1 MPSPSKPPPRTPL
14 RVETLASA
22 LQQRLESEPQIL
34 DLLFG
39 ALARGSTNDALWD
52 QLHAAAARDERLP
65 DLAFAYERFSNDR
78 KLKSANAATQAAFL
92 FHAGTFFADVF
103 ADPDGGEPYL
113 VRALELAP
121 GDPAIFQKLE
131 ALYAGKRA
139 RHKLGALYAAAAPHR
154 EGRAE
159 PLSLLRRA
167 AELLG
172 DSHDVDQTIRVYQ
185 DIVKLDPAD
194 ASARRELEE
203 RYDRAGRYGELAKL
217 FEQSLAEAPAPPE
230 DEAHARR
237 LRLVALYAGLREL
250 ERALPHAEEVLRV
263 DPSHAPSVAIAT
275 ELLSHKAFAAR
286 AASTLASVHERL
298 GEFDE
303 AARMLGVEVEH
314 LRGPRRV
321 EAQKRLAALT
331 YARLGDVART
341 FAIDEAVVPLD
352 PADREVR
359 ARFIEAGTA
368 LGKLVDVARV
378 LSRAVSAAKDPA
390 ARASVS
396 ADLGDVFL
404 ATGESRKARGAYQ
417 AALDARADDDATL
430 RAARALATLSAEAKD
445 PRALSAALACLAEV
459 LPDPDE
465 RAEVA
470 LRLARIREDELR
482 DPPGAIEA
490 YRKLLGTSLE
500 YEGAAALERYY
511 EAAENYEGLA
521 PVLEIR
527 ARAEPDRERAEQLAF
542 RAAEIRSTKLE
553 GRVAAL
559 EAWLAYVATFGPSRP
574 ALARLLPL
582 LEQEKRWEEL
592 AVALDRDAALAAE
605 AERAPIL
612 ARLASIRL
620 MRLGDAAGAL
630 GAIRVAIQIH
640 PAERGSRAVLDKLL
654 ASSDQRLAAAAV
666 LEPLARAEGAFGS
679 LVRVLEARGALDEGT
694 EARLAALAE
703 ASELSG
709 RELRDPKRA
718 IELAGRGL
726 ELAVDAEPSAVPAW
740 IARVEELSSAS
751 GAAESGA
758 LALRRALGERE
769 PSHPAL
775 GLLARRAG
783 EALVRAGDVSGALE
797 VFRRALAAEPSSPD
811 LLARVDALLREQGSP
826 SERIALYRTALEGAE
841 DPRRRRE
848 LLHAIGAIERRD
860 LGDRAAAV
868 ATYRRA
874 LAEDPGDRD
883 ALAALVELFEQ
894 SGEWEPLYEELRGAS
909 GRASGDERVAIGRR
923 LAVLASARGW
933 LARAAEHYRDL
944 LAMDP
949 DVRAEELAEI
959 ERVARAGDDV
969 ELLRAAFDRRLSL
982 SEDSADAADWLERI
996 GDLDERLERFDAA
1009 AAALRGA
1016 AEAALSAGDSG
1027 NAARL
1032 YERVLTAAPDDR
1044 GAAERLLA
1052 LYREA
1057 GAWDRIPKVTAA
1069 LIRTAK
1075 SAEDAARTL
1084 LASEPAAVRSGAI
1097 DPFVAQADALLA
1109 RYRKELPEGIRAS
1122 VRASRAAVISTDPG
1136 RRAQAVSAYRAILE
1150 AGEGD
1155 VAAAAQSFDAL
1166 LRPLGAEAAE
1176 DLRWLFAFREAHALP
1191 ASRVALLLAWAE
1203 AEEGPLGDPA
1213 AAAALYGRVL
1223 ALDPEHDS
1231 ALAARTR
1238 ILLVQ
1243 GDVAAALDLLS
1254 SRRERVEGG
1263 ARDALEVEIAALLL
1277 DRLDRPAAA
1286 LAALAAPLESEGPG
1300 GQALDLAR
1308 RALAR
1313 LAERASRP
1321 VSSRAAAR
1329 GAEAEDAGEEG
1340 VEGADASASSRPPDL
1355 DWSASLVGAVEP
1367 IARVALSAHDPE
1379 VRAALIEALL
1389 ALPIEHPSLRA
1400 SRRGWYERLLEAPG
1414 LSPAEALDI
1423 ALRAIDETPDD
1434 MSLWERAE
1442 VLARESHNE
1451 GRLAEAYRS
1460 ALAAAGGEPAAYAAP
1475 PGLSAEAV
1483 EELGR
1488 RAVDYHE
1495 EWFDDQDAVVALLRR
1510 IVTLAPSSGW
1520 AFERL
1525 KLTYNLSERWQD
1537 LFSLYDEA
1545 IARAEDP
1552 AVRRDLLEDA
1562 ALAAK
1567 DLAADPGR
1575 ATRYFEELLALRDDP
1590 RIRAALERLYERH
1603 GNHRP
1608 LIALLSRQLPGLD
1621 GDAAQA
1627 QRIRIARLLLE
1638 GASDLTAAVET
1649 IQWVLETEPDRTDA
1663 YEILE
1668 RVMAAASLEPRPPE
1682 VADARQRAA
1691 ALLEAHYQQQGRSED
1706 LARVLEITLEGEPSP
1721 ARRAERL
1728 RALVDLRL
1736 SALGDEAGAF
1746 EAVASLVLLEPEFAP
1761 NREELARLAGRVRG
1775 EARQAEVLATAAA
1788 GAADGLR
1795 VELLSQAAA
1804 VYKDRLGEADQAI
1817 LLYRAVLDEAED
1829 RSPLALE
1836 AARELERFLTE
1847 SGTPLERCDVLEV
1860 LAVIEPEASAR
1871 RGARAEL
1878 ARLAWPAAGDADRA
1892 IRAYRAALAEDAA
1905 DEDAL
1910 AGLAGVLEELGRF
1923 RELIEILDLRAVSA
1937 ESGEALR
1944 YRLRI
1949 AKIFDEEL
1957 GEPTQAI
1964 AVYREA
1970 RARFGRGDE
1979 SAAALAALLEKT
1991 ERWGELIALL
2001 EDEAGVAE
2009 DGARA
2014 ADLWRRAG
2022 DLHRE
2027 RTGRWA
2033 EAIAAYEQA
2042 LEERSK
2048 DLGARQGLEQMVAI
2062 ISASPEA
2069 PESLA
2074 ALRVA
2079 VALLVRLYAA
2089 SENGE
2094 ATIALLEPRL
2104 FAARDDDERV
2114 VTLEET
2120 AALLERGADASAAF
2134 DALFRAFKL
2143 KPRVALAAEA
2153 LRLVGA
2159 ADRFPV
2165 LVAALAEG
2173 LAERPDVPVE
2183 VARDLYWSVAL
2194 FHRDQ
2199 RADYA
2204 AAEAAIDQALL
2215 RAPDSVPMLE
2225 ALADVQRRSPSRSL
2239 CATLVRIAERSVRAT
2254 GAGLDAY
2261 REAVAVAEEKISDP
2275 EFARD
2280 LAEKLLEAAVLAWP
2294 GAVEAQPS
2302 RGRAEMTSQRPPPGG
2317 SSPPMSKAALA
2328 ALFAI
2333 DVLVRLSAD
2342 AGPEPVIAVL
2352 LRGARLPFDA
2362 ETRRKL
2368 RLRAAEFAPTEQKVA
2383 IYEELF
2389 GEDPHD
2395 ALAADRLD
2403 ALYREHQ
2410 QRAALIR
2417 LRERQIATTR
2427 ELDRRVM
2434 LRYDFAGL
2442 LVEAGEIERAIEVL
2456 RENLSVTPSHPPSII
2471 KLAEM
2476 LEAAGHF
2483 QELIVLCEDE
2493 AAEAETAGDRDRA
2506 ADLWEKAA
2514 TLAETRVGNA
2524 IRAITSHRRA
2534 AALGSLGA
2542 ADALSRLLVQRGEYA
2557 AGAEVLERLCE
2568 RAAPEALH
2576 TLALRLTDA
2585 YLAAGNAAAARARL
2599 ERFIPLAP
2607 RGGDALRDKLASLY
2621 REAGDYGPL
2630 AALVAESAA
2639 RGGDPRARA
2648 GRLREAADIYLT
2660 HQRDAARA
2668 VPLLEQAAQLVPEDT
2683 TLRRELAAALNAAGR
2698 RADAATVL
2706 STLIASYGTRRPKD
2720 RALVHYELAKVLAP
2734 TDRSRA
2740 AAELDLALRI
2750 DPAHPEI
2757 LAMLARISM
2766 EDGQL
2771 DRAARTYRALLLIV
2785 RKPREEGLG
2794 LGRAEVFLELGEIS
2808 KLQGDAGR
2816 AAEYLESAFESARE
2830 SPEESERLLVVLRR
2844 RGSHEMLARA
2854 LEAKLAAAEGALAAP
2869 ILDELA
2875 ALYDERLSRSSDALD
2890 ARLRAF
2896 ALAPPAPE
2904 AVSSALDIAARIGE
2918 LPRFIAAVSSLAAR
2932 EADTPRGGEL
2942 FLALGRAEE
2951 REGRDLRRAA
2961 EAYVAAE
2968 ARFGGDPTDPRLVE
2982 VFLAQG
2988 RIYAALG
2995 DDDATAAL
3003 LEKQIAHA
3011 AEPGGAA
3018 DALYRLAA
3026 LRLTRGSVRELE
3038 DGVVLLDRAL
3048 AADPQP
3054 DRAEVTLRNGL
3065 VTSPGS
3071 APILRALERLAR
3083 EAPGRERT
3091 LVDAL
3096 VMRWDADEA
3105 AAARL
3110 DGAPGE
3116 VRAEASDPARFEA
3129 LKEAAQLA
3137 QQIGDEALFDGVL
3150 GRALKESPPEG
3161 DFAVTW
3167 ALTALAA
3174 RRAEQGNLAEAAAL
3188 KERAA
3193 RASGPAEEREL
3204 LLEVA
3209 LLSAG
3214 PLADL
3219 PRAARIFEELRAREP
3234 AEREIWQ
3241 PLAEVYRNMG
3251 DRARLG
3257 ALLDETAPL
3266 LDSPA
3271 ERTHLRIEGARMA
3284 MADNEKKA
3292 IELLQDIIAE
3302 SPAEAE
3308 PAALLADLLEK
3319 HGLRAEL
3326 AELLGKQIDAAKDR
3340 QDTAMIATLS
3350 MRLGS
3355 ILEQEWDE
3363 QGAVDVYYAALD
3375 WAPKSRDILRAIVR
3389 LGGAREDSLDLGDV
3403 LDRLLEVEE
3412 GDEAV
3417 DLALRLARIRS
3428 GGGDG
3433 EGALRAL
3440 ERGYAVSPRSAALRE
3455 ELTRLYA
3462 ASEAWGK
3469 LAMMHV
3475 RDADARAS
3483 KEGKIEGFSTA
3494 AEILREHGDPAG
3506 AAEILARALD
3516 VDLSDRDIL
3525 LALVNALSAIGEQP
3539 RAIAAIGKALEASPD
3554 DPWLYRA
3561 RASLYEAIGD
3571 ARLARADLEAAY
3583 AHGGGG
3589 YARELAAALDR
3600 EAREAIS
3607 AGNPDA
3613 RPIRLRLAEVLAV
3626 AGDVDRARAELTE
3639 LAREGGK
3646 DREALQ
3652 ALAAIEEF
3660 QGIWDAAIATY
3671 RRLIPLEEGD
3681 ALIAVALK
3689 LADACQRGGRM
3700 GDARS
3705 ALERALSQRA
3715 QASSLSAARE
3725 RLREVYA
3732 ETGAHR
3738 ELADMFLEDAAATPS
3753 FEARLPLV
3761 LHAARLLLETG
3772 GEAAR
3777 AAEVLEETRA
3787 QRTSAEGEH
3796 EIVLLLAAARASA
3809 GYVDAG
3815 RALLDE
3821 AAAAH
3826 KGRRSKQLSAIYRQ
3840 RARVEL
3846 TAGDNAAALAA
3857 LGKALEADPQ
3867 NGALA
3872 MELGLLAVELDDQ
3885 DVQSRA
3891 FRTVT
3896 MMKIAHAPGG
3906 DGTSAVA
3913 RGLAYYYLGCI
3924 AVAQGDRRKARLMIE
3939 KAVVDDPSLE
3949 AARVLL
3955 EQLRAG

>member
-1 MPSPSKPPPRTPL
+1 MPSPSKPPPRNPL
-14 RVETLASA
+14 RIETLASV

-34 DLLFG
+34 DLLFS
-39 ALARGSTNDALWD
+39 ALARGSTNEALWE
-52 QLHAAAARDERLP
+52 QLHAAAGRDERVP
-65 DLAFAYERFSNDR
+65 ELAFAYERFSNDR
-78 KLKSANAATQAAFL
+78 KLKGASAAVQSAFL
-92 FHAGTFFADVF
+92 FHAGSFFADVF
-103 ADPDGGEPYL
+103 ADPEGGEPYL

-121 GDPAIFQKLE
+121 GDKVIFQKLE
-131 ALYAGKRA
+131 ALYAGKSA
-139 RHKLGALYAAAAPHR
+139 HHKLGALYAAAAPHR
-154 EGRAE
+154 EGRGE
-159 PLSLLRRA
+159 QLDLLRRA

-172 DSHDVDQTIRVYQ
+172 DSPDVDRTIRVYQ
-185 DIVKLDPAD
+185 DIVKLDPQD
-194 ASARRELEE
+194 ASARRALEE
-203 RYDRAGRYGELAKL
+203 RYERAGRYGELARL
-217 FEQSLAEAPAPPE
+217 LEQSLAEDPALPE
-230 DEAHARR
+230 DAAHALR

-250 ERALPHAEEVLRV
+250 ERAMPYAEEVLRV
-263 DPSHAPSVAIAT
+263 DPSNEASVAIAT

-286 AASTLASVHERL
+286 AASTLASVYERL
-298 GEFDE
+298 GDFAE
-303 AARMLGVEVEH
+303 ASRMLGVEVEH

-331 YARLGDVART
+331 YERLGDLART

-352 PADREVR
+352 PGDREVR
-359 ARFIEAGTA
+359 ARLVAAGTA
-368 LGKLVDVARV
+368 LGKLSDVARV
-378 LSRAVSAAKDPA
+378 LSRAVSAAKEPA
-390 ARASVS
+390 ARASIS
-396 ADLGDVFL
+396 ADLGDVLL
-404 ATGESRKARGAYQ
+404 ATGEPRKARGVYQ

-445 PRALSAALACLAEV
+445 PRGLGAALACLSEA

-465 RAEVA
+465 RAEIA
-470 LRLARIREDELR
+470 LRLARLREGELR
-482 DPPGAIEA
+482 DPEGAIEA

-500 YEGAAALERYY
+500 HEGIGALERYY
-511 EAAENYEGLA
+511 EAAENYAELA
-521 PVLEIR
+521 PVLEMR
-527 ARAEPDRERAEQLAF
+527 ARAEQDRSRAEQLAF

-559 EAWLAYVATFGPSRP
+559 EAWLAYVEAYGPSRP

-592 AVALDRDAALAAE
+592 AVALERDARLAPE
-605 AERAPIL
+605 TERSPIL
-612 ARLASIRL
+612 ARLASVRL
-620 MRLGDAAGAL
+620 TRLGDAQGAL
-630 GAIRVAIQIH
+630 AAVRAALQID
-640 PAERGSRAVLDKLL
+640 PSERASRAVLDKLL

-666 LEPLARAEGAFGS
+666 LEPLARAEGAFS
-679 LVRVLEARGALDEGT
+679 ALVRVLDARSALAEDTG
-694 EARLAALAE
+694 ARLAALAE
-703 ASELSG
+703 ASAISG

-726 ELAVDAEPSAVPAW
+726 ELAVEAAPAEVPAW
-740 IARVEELSSAS
+740 IARVEDLSSAA

-775 GLLARRAG
+775 GLLARSAG
-783 EALVRAGDVSGALE
+783 EALVRAGDVSGALD
-797 VFRRALAAEPSSPD
+797 VFRRALAAEPSSPE

-826 SERIALYRTALEGAE
+826 SERIALYRAALEGAE
-841 DPRRRRE
+841 EPRRRRE

-894 SGEWEPLYEELRGAS
+894 SGDWEPLYEELRGAF
-909 GRASGDERVAIGRR
+909 GRASGDERVALGRR

-944 LAMDP
+944 LALDP

-959 ERVARAGDDV
+959 ERVAREGDDV

-982 SEDSADAADWLERI
+982 SEDPTDAAEWLERI
-996 GDLDERLERFDAA
+996 GDLDERLGRVDAA
-1009 AAALRGA
+1009 EAAFRGA
-1016 AEAALSAGDSG
+1016 AESALSAGDRG
-1027 NAARL
+1027 NAMRL
-1032 YERVLTAAPDDR
+1032 YERVLMAAPDER
-1044 GAAERLLA
+1044 GAAERLLG

-1057 GAWDRIPKVTAA
+1057 GAWERIPKVTAV

-1075 SAEDAARTL
+1075 SAEDAVRTL
-1084 LASEPAAVRSGAI
+1084 LASEPAAARSGAI
-1097 DPFVAQADALLA
+1097 DPFVEQADALLA
-1109 RYRKELPEGIRAS
+1109 RYEQELPAALKAS
-1122 VRASRAAVISTDPG
+1122 VRASRAAVIATDPA
-1136 RRAQAVSAYRAILE
+1136 RRAQAISAYRAILE

-1155 VAAAAQSFDAL
+1155 VAAAEQALDAL
-1166 LRPLGAEAAE
+1166 LRPLGAEGAA

-1191 ASRVALLLAWAE
+1191 EARVALLLSWAE
-1203 AEEGPLGDPA
+1203 AEEGPLGDA
-1213 AAAALYGRVL
+1213 AAASALYERVVS
-1223 ALDPEHDS
+1223 LDPEHEG
-1231 ALAARTR
+1231 AFAARAR
-1238 ILLVQ
+1238 LLLAQ
-1243 GDVAAALDLLS
+1243 GDVASALELLS
-1254 SRRERVEGG
+1254 SRRERTLGG
-1263 ARDALEVEIAALLL
+1263 ARDALEVEMAALLL

-1308 RALAR
+1308 RALTR
-1313 LAERASRP
+1313 LAEQASGRARAEGARASE
-1321 VSSRAAAR
+1321 
-1329 GAEAEDAGEEG
+1329 AEGAEDAGAG
-1340 VEGADASASSRPPDL
+1340 DREGAAALSPTPAL
-1355 DWSASLVGAVEP
+1355 EESASLASAVEP
-1367 IARVALSAHDPE
+1367 IARVALAAHDPE
-1379 VRAALIEALL
+1379 VRASLLEALL
-1389 ALPIEHPSLRA
+1389 ATPLDHPALRA
-1400 SRRGWYERLLEAPG
+1400 SRRGWYERLLETPG
-1414 LSPAEALDI
+1414 LSPPEALDI
-1423 ALRAIDETPDD
+1423 ALRAIDEAPDD

-1442 VLARESHNE
+1442 VLAREAHSE
-1451 GRLAEAYRS
+1451 GSLAEAYRR
-1460 ALAAAGGEPAAYAAP
+1460 ALAAAGGGPAAGDARA
-1475 PGLSAEAV
+1475 GLSAEAI

-1495 EWFDDQDAVVALLRR
+1495 EWFDDQDAVVLLLRR
-1510 IVTLAPSSGW
+1510 IVTLAPASGW

-1525 KLTYNLSERWQD
+1525 KLTYNLSERWED

-1545 IARAEDP
+1545 IARAED
-1552 AVRRDLLEDA
+1552 AATRRDLLEDA

-1608 LIALLSRQLPGLD
+1608 LIALLSRQLHGLE

-1649 IQWVLETEPDRTDA
+1649 IQGVLAIEPDRTDA
-1663 YEILE
+1663 YELLE
-1668 RVMAAASLEPRPPE
+1668 RVMAAASLEPRAPE

-1691 ALLEAHYQQQGRSED
+1691 ALLEAHYQQQGRSEE

-1746 EAVASLVLLEPEFAP
+1746 EAVASLVLLELDVPAH
-1761 NREELARLAGRVRG
+1761 REELARLAGRVRG
-1775 EARQAEVLATAAA
+1775 EARQAEVLATAAESA
-1788 GAADGLR
+1788 TGALR
-1795 VELLSQAAA
+1795 VELLSQAAS
-1804 VYKDRLGEADQAI
+1804 VYKDSLGEGEQAI
-1817 LLYRAVLDEAED
+1817 SLYRAVLDEAAD
-1829 RSPLALE
+1829 QGLLALE
-1836 AARELERFLTE
+1836 AARELDHLLTE
-1847 SGTPLERCDVLEV
+1847 RGTPLERCDVLEV
-1860 LAVIEPEASAR
+1860 LAVIELEAPAR
-1871 RGARAEL
+1871 RAARAEL

-1892 IRAYRAALAEDAA
+1892 IRAYRAALAEEAG
-1905 DEDAL
+1905 DEEAL
-1910 AGLAGVLEELGRF
+1910 SGLAGVLEELGRF
-1923 RELIEILDLRAVSA
+1923 RELIEVLDVRAASSENA
-1937 ESGEALR
+1937 EALR

-1949 AKIFDEEL
+1949 AKIYDEEL

-1964 AVYREA
+1964 AVYRDA
-1970 RARFGRGDE
+1970 RALFGRGDE
-1979 SAAALAALLEKT
+1979 SSAALAALLEKT

-2014 ADLWRRAG
+2014 AELWRRAG

-2042 LEERSK
+2042 LEERAE
-2048 DLGARQGLEQMVAI
+2048 DPGARQGLEQMVALI
-2062 ISASPEA
+2062 TASPEA
-2069 PESLA
+2069 PEATATLRA
-2074 ALRVA
+2074 AVS
-2079 VALLVRLYAA
+2079 LLVRLYAA

-2094 ATIALLEPRL
+2094 GTIALLEPRL
-2104 FAARDDDERV
+2104 SAARDDDERV
-2114 VTLEET
+2114 AILEET
-2120 AALLERGADASAAF
+2120 AALLERGGAVGSAF
-2134 DALFRAFKL
+2134 DALFRAFGL
-2143 KPRVALAAEA
+2143 RPWAALAAEV
-2153 LRLVGA
+2153 LRLVGP

-2165 LVAALAEG
+2165 LEAALAAG
-2173 LAERPDVPVE
+2173 LAERPDVPAE

-2194 FHRDQ
+2194 FQRDQ

-2204 AAEAAIDQALL
+2204 AAEAAIEQALL
-2215 RAPDSVPMLE
+2215 RAPDSIPMLE
-2225 ALADVQRRSPSRSL
+2225 ALADVQRRSPSRAL
-2239 CATLVRIAERSVRAT
+2239 CATLVRIAERSVRAS
-2254 GAGLDAY
+2254 GSGLDAY
-2261 REAVAVAEEKISDP
+2261 REAVTVAEEKIADP
-2275 EFARD
+2275 ELARE

-2294 GAVEAQPS
+2294 GAAEPQPS
-2302 RGRAEMTSQRPPPGG
+2302 RRAEMPSQRPPASA

-2328 ALFAI
+2328 ASFAI
-2333 DVLVRLSAD
+2333 EALVRLSAD
-2342 AGPEPVIAVL
+2342 AGPMPVIAVL

-2362 ETRRKL
+2362 ESRRKL
-2368 RLRAAEFAPTEQKVA
+2368 RLRAADLAPIEQKVA

-2389 GEDPHD
+2389 AEDPHD
-2395 ALAADRLD
+2395 ALAAERLD
-2403 ALYREHQ
+2403 ALYREQQ
-2410 QRAALIR
+2410 QRSALIR

-2427 ELDRRVM
+2427 ELDRRVL
-2434 LRYDFAGL
+2434 LRYDFASL
-2442 LVEAGEIERAIEVL
+2442 LVETGDIARAIEVL
-2456 RENLSVTPSHPPSII
+2456 RENLSVTPSHPPSIV
-2471 KLAEM
+2471 KLAEL

-2506 ADLWEKAA
+2506 AGLWEKAA
-2514 TLAETRVGNA
+2514 TLAETRLGDV

-2534 AALGSLGA
+2534 SALGSLGA
-2542 ADALSRLLVQRGEYA
+2542 ADALSRLLIQRGEYA

-2607 RGGDALRDKLASLY
+2607 RGGDALRDKLAGLY

-2639 RGGDPRARA
+2639 RGGEPRVRA
-2648 GRLREAADIYLT
+2648 ARLREAADIYLT
-2660 HQRDAARA
+2660 HQRDAGRA

-2734 TDRSRA
+2734 TDRARA

-2816 AAEYLESAFESARE
+2816 AAEYLESAFEAARE

-2844 RGSHEMLARA
+2844 RGSHEMLARS
-2854 LEAKLAAAEGALAAP
+2854 LEAKLAAAEGADAAP

-2875 ALYDERLSRSSDALD
+2875 ALYDEHLSRSSAALD
-2890 ARLRAF
+2890 ARIRAF
-2896 ALAPPAPE
+2896 ALAPPTPE
-2904 AVSSALDIAARIGE
+2904 ALGKALDIAARTSE

-2932 EADTPRGGEL
+2932 EADTTRGGEL

-2968 ARFGGDPTDPRLVE
+2968 ARLGGDPGDPRLAE

-2995 DDDATAAL
+2995 DAEATAAL

-3011 AEPGGAA
+3011 ASPADAA

-3026 LRLTRGSVRELE
+3026 LRLTRGTALEREEGVALLE
-3038 DGVVLLDRAL
+3038 RAL

-3054 DRAEVTLRNGL
+3054 PRAEAALRDGL
-3065 VTSPGS
+3065 ATSPGS

-3083 EAPGRERT
+3083 ETKGSART
-3091 LVDAL
+3091 LVDVL
-3096 VMRWDADEA
+3096 VMRWDADEKA

-3110 DGAPGE
+3110 EGASFEGL
-3116 VRAEASDPARFEA
+3116 AEASDPARFEG

-3137 QQIGDEALFDGVL
+3137 QQLGDEELFEGVL
-3150 GRALKESPPEG
+3150 GRALKDPSPEG

-3167 ALTALAA
+3167 ALTALAE
-3174 RRAEQGNLAEAAAL
+3174 RRAEQGKLAEAAAL

-3193 RASGPAEEREL
+3193 RASGPAEERAL

-3209 LLSAG
+3209 TLCAG

-3219 PRAARIFEELRAREP
+3219 PRAARIYEELRAREP

-3241 PLAEVYRNMG
+3241 PLAEVYRKMG
-3251 DRARLG
+3251 DRVRLG
-3257 ALLDETAPL
+3257 AVLDETAPL

-3302 SPAEAE
+3302 SPAEVE

-3319 HGLRAEL
+3319 HGLRTEL

-3340 QDTAMIATLS
+3340 QDTATIAILS

-3363 QGAVDVYYAALD
+3363 QGAIDVYYGALD
-3375 WAPKSRDILRAIVR
+3375 WAPKSRDVLRAIVR
-3389 LGGAREDSLDLGDV
+3389 LGGAREDSLDISDV

-3412 GDEAV
+3412 GDDAV

-3428 GGGDG
+3428 NGGDE

-3440 ERGYAVSPRSAALRE
+3440 ERGYAASPRSAALRE
-3455 ELTRLYA
+3455 ELARLYA
-3462 ASEAWGK
+3462 SSEAWGK
-3469 LAMMHV
+3469 LATMHV
-3475 RDADARAS
+3475 RDAEARAS
-3483 KEGKIEGFSTA
+3483 REGKVEGFSTA

-3506 AAEILARALD
+3506 AAEILTRALD
-3516 VDLSDRDIL
+3516 VDPSDRDVL
-3525 LALVNALSAIGEQP
+3525 LALVNVLGTIGEQP
-3539 RAIAAIGKALEASPD
+3539 RAIAVIGKALEASLD
-3554 DPWLYRA
+3554 DPWLYRT
-3561 RASLYEAIGD
+3561 RASLYEAVGD

-3583 AHGGGG
+3583 AHGGGR
-3589 YARELAAALDR
+3589 YARELAVALDR
-3600 EAREAIS
+3600 AARQAVAAGDAEAR
-3607 AGNPDA
+3607 PL
-3613 RPIRLRLAEVLAV
+3613 RLRLAEVLAV

-3652 ALAAIEEF
+3652 ALASIEES
-3660 QGIWDAAIATY
+3660 QGIWDAAIGTY

-3681 ALIAVALK
+3681 ALIGVALK
-3689 LADACQRGGRM
+3689 LADACQRGGRI

-3715 QASSLSAARE
+3715 EPSALTAARE
-3725 RLREVYA
+3725 RLREVYT
-3732 ETGAHR
+3732 ETNAYR

-3772 GEAAR
+3772 GEATR
-3777 AAEVLEETRA
+3777 AAEVLEEARA

-3796 EIVLLLAAARASA
+3796 EIVLLLAEAHASA
-3809 GYVDAG
+3809 GNVDAG
-3815 RALLDE
+3815 RALLE
-3821 AAAAH
+3821 QAAAAH

-3846 TAGDNAAALAA
+3846 TAGDNVAALAA
-3857 LGKALEADPQ
+3857 LGKALESDPQ

-3891 FRTVT
+3891 FRAVT
-3896 MMKIAHAPGG
+3896 MMKIAPASGG
-3906 DGTSAVA
+3906 DGTSAAA

-3949 AARVLL
+3949 AARALL